1 MPRRSIPKNQEKKSI
16 KRYRMLDFKDVH
28 SENEMF
34 DFERCCSGLKELV
47 VRIKTVEGTPVTKAV
62 IGKNA

>member
-1 MPRRSIPKNQEKKSI
+1 M

-28 SENEMF
+28 SENEML

-47 VRIKTVEGTPVTKAV
+47 VRIKTVEGTPVVKAV
-62 IGKNA
+62 IGLNA